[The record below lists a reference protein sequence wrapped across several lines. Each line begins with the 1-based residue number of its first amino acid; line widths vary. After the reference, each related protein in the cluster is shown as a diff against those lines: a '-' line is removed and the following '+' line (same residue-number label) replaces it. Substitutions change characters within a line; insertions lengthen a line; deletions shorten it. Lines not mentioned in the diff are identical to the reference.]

1 MEVKNDSMKK
11 LQTRINR
18 VKGQLEGINRMIEN
32 GEDSSKIAMQISAA
46 VSGMQSIKTTY
57 MKVRMMEEIME
68 NMSTILENIKD

>member
-1 MEVKNDSMKK
+1 MKK